1 MIDNKIMVVM
11 GEDPGYFTVDEA
23 EDKITFE
30 TPVLEEIEYLPP
42 GVTAY
47 LKAMQAEG
55 YLASRQLYLDYQIS
69 KKKIFL
75 RGSWI
80 FSQMGAEVFDGLI
93 MSLQEI
99 SSDIKVDLYKVCC
112 KDLLYVVAH
121 KAYQR
126 F

>member
-11 GEDPGYFTVDEA
+11 GEEAGYFTVDEA
-23 EDKITFE
+23 GDEITFE

-47 LKAMQAEG
+47 LKSAQAEG
-55 YLASRQLYLDYQIS
+55 YLASRQLYLDHQVS
-69 KKKIFL
+69 EQKIFL
-75 RGSWI
+75 KGSWV

-93 MSLQEI
+93 TSLQEI
-99 SSDIKVDLYKVCC
+99 SSDVKVDLYKVCC

-126 F
+126 L